1 MKTSYIWL
9 GSIGGVLLIAVLW
22 FWSANNGLVRADE
35 DVGQSYAQVQNVM
48 QRQADLIPN
57 LVETVKGYAAH
68 ESKTLTAVTEARSKL
83 SAVAKMNPTDLAN
96 NPELQKQLVEAQAQ
110 MQQSMLSLNA
120 VREAYPQ
127 LQANDNFKSLMA
139 SLEGSQNRI
148 TTERRKNQQSVQ
160 SYNVYVRTFPASVV
174 ANMQGYR
181 TKPYFM
187 ASDAAQTAPKVSFQ

>member
-1 MKTSYIWL
+1 MSKTAIVLSA
-9 GSIGGVLLIAVLW
+9 IGGVFLLGLLW
-22 FWSANNGLVRADE
+22 LWSATNGLVTADE
-35 DVGQSYAQVQNVM
+35 TVGQSYAQVQNVM

-83 SAVAKMNPTDLAN
+83 SAVAKMDPAALAN
-96 NPELQKQLVEAQAQ
+96 DPALQKQLVEAQAQ

-127 LQANDNFKSLMA
+127 LQANENFKSLMA

-148 TTERRKNQQSVQ
+148 TTERRKNQLAVQ
-160 SYNVYVRTFPASVV
+160 SYNIYVRSFPASMV
-174 ANMQGYR
+174 ASSQGYR
-181 TKPYFM
+181 TKPYF
-187 ASDAAQTAPKVSFQ
+187 AANDDAQVAPKVKF